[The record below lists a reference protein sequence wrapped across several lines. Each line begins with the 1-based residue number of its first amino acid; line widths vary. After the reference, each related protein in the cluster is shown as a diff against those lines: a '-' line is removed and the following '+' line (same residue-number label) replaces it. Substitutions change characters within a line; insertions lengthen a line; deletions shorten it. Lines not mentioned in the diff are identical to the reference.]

1 MLPVRLATS
10 SIQARNGCL
19 AARQEMNVMN
29 PPEPD
34 LTVTAPNG
42 VSWKRQAGGSSSAE
56 EFLAALEVM
65 TDSAGRIAREWNLWQ
80 EGLQAREHGQMIDVI
95 RQWEHAAPPP
105 GGYLSEQ
112 EVRQRLD
119 ASQAR
124 RDQER
129 AAGRVRML
137 SAQATAGFMRNVL
150 AKPASEAQASKAS
163 KLLAAAEQEAATL
176 TGQIGDPDAV
186 TDERGDLPPAR
197 RERHLNDHMTF
208 FRHPTLREW
217 SSGQRSKFR
226 QLLAMPPPQPADMC
240 SECQAPASWH
250 CYALS
255 LCLWRGRPEPGSRAE
270 TSARLMP
277 GWWERCPACTRYQLH
292 HQWGHNALPGFGPA
306 QWEAILPPALRAI
319 FLPAAPAPRKPTDQR
334 AALARR
340 LQAAEAE
347 AGRLRAQLA
356 TIEAEDSSLQP
367 GP

>member
-1 MLPVRLATS
+1 
-10 SIQARNGCL
+10 
-19 AARQEMNVMN
+19 MNVMN

-34 LTVTAPNG
+34 LIVTAPNG
-42 VSWKRQAGGSSSAE
+42 VSWRREAGGSSSAE

-65 TDSAGRIAREWNLWQ
+65 TDSAGRVAREWNWWQ
-80 EGLQAREHGQMIDVI
+80 EGRETRERAQIMDVI
-95 RQWEHAAPPP
+95 RQWDHAAPPP

-112 EVRQRLD
+112 EVQERLD

-129 AAGRVRML
+129 RARAAQYDPDRAAGRARML

-163 KLLAAAEQEAATL
+163 ELLAAAEEEGATL
-176 TGQIGDPDAV
+176 GGQIGNPDAV

-197 RERHLNDHMTF
+197 RERHLNEHMTF
-208 FRHPTLREW
+208 FRHPALREW
-217 SSGQRSKFR
+217 FSGQRSRFR

-255 LCLWRGRPEPGSRAE
+255 LCLWPGRPEPGSRTE
-270 TSARLMP
+270 TVAGLLP
-277 GWWERCPACTRYQLH
+277 GWWERCPACTQYQLH

-306 QWEAILPPALRAI
+306 QWEAMLPPVLRAI
-319 FLPAAPAPRKPTDQR
+319 FLPATPAPRKPADRR
-334 AALARR
+334 AVLTRR
-340 LQAAEAE
+340 LQSAEAE
-347 AGRLRAQLA
+347 TGRLRAQLA
-356 TIEAEDSSLQP
+356 KIEAEESSLQP